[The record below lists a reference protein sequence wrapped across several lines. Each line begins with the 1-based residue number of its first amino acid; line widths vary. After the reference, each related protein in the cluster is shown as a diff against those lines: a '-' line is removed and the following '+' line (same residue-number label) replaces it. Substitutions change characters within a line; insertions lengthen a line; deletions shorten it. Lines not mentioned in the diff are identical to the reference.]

1 VVQACSSGFVTFSA
15 AEEAAIRRNGDANAP
30 TRTTTAVNLLLV
42 AAGVEEQVGAIA
54 AERENIAEADVAGA
68 VEAEPLDGRG
78 GGVKHAADAGVCR
91 EGRAVGAEGDVRSVA
106 VPEDA
111 ILGVAY
117 KEGATVVVL
126 CSSEEEGPLALGIA
140 QHAWAA
146 DTQV

>member
-30 TRTTTAVNLLLV
+30 ARTTTAVNLLLV

-78 GGVKHAADAGVCR
+78 GGAKHAPDAGVGR

-126 CSSEEEGPLALGIA
+126 CSSEEEGPLALGVA

-146 DTQV
+146 NTQV